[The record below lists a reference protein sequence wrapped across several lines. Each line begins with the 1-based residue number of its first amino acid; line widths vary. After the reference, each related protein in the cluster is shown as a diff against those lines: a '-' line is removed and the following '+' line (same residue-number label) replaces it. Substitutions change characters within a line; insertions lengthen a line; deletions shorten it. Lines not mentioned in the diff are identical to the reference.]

1 MAWLEA
7 CTPARTSAQ
16 LPARTVEILAAAYEL
31 SPAEVIHDVAVLQA
45 YPWSGLDLLVWLRN
59 SHQWPASTC
68 VYYLAALRRTLRGQS
83 PVT

>member
-31 SPAEVIHDVAVLQA
+31 SLHEVEQDLTVLQA
-45 YPWSGLDLLVWLRN
+45 HAWSSIDLLEWLRRT
-59 SHQWPASTC
+59 HGWHASSC
-68 VYYLAALRRTLRGQS
+68 VYYLAALRRALSGM
-83 PVT
+83 PVWM